1 MRPRYSGYG
10 DRMVEIQQS
19 KDTCIDHL
27 TVVTG
32 PELEIMANLYSAA
45 QIDVIIEGHLAKY
58 FGADADWDEC
68 EALLRSTISFKG
80 RGRDDLAGIG
90 KTPDTVPGFQ
100 PRENL

>member
-1 MRPRYSGYG
+1 
-10 DRMVEIQQS
+10 MVEIQQS

-27 TVVTG
+27 TVTG
-32 PELEIMANLYSAA
+32 GKELEIMSNLLSVS
-45 QIDVIIEGHLAKY
+45 QIDTVIQGHVSLA
-58 FGADADWDEC
+58 FGSAYGWDKC
-68 EALLRSTISFKG
+68 ETLLRTSVSMRA

>member
-1 MRPRYSGYG
+1 
-10 DRMVEIQQS
+10 MVEIQQS

-27 TVVTG
+27 TVTG
-32 PELEIMANLYSAA
+32 GKELEIMSNLQSVS
-45 QIDVIIEGHLAKY
+45 QIDTVIQGHVGLA
-58 FGADADWDEC
+58 FGSAYAWDKC
-68 EALLRSTISFKG
+68 ETLLRTSVSMRA